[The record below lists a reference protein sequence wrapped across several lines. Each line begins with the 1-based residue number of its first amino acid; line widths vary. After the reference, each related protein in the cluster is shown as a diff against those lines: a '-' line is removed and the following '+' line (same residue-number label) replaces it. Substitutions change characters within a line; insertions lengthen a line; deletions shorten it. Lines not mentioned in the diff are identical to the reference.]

1 MLIKINGEE
10 INIKDG
16 STIKDAIEYS
26 NAPYNP
32 GSILCLIKG
41 EKEIQKNINKFKI
54 KTPKGSIIIEMSDKK
69 EAKPLVDIWKN

>member
-41 EKEIQKNINKFKI
+41 EKEIQKNIN
-54 KTPKGSIIIEMSDKK
+54 
-69 EAKPLVDIWKN
+69 